1 MKLTIFSLKKKKLR
15 VYELKNKVRY
25 IVKKG
30 PQKNNVQRDLSTCVE
45 NLFNGFEI
53 VKSLKEEEIRNLFF
67 LIDIIH

>member
-1 MKLTIFSLKKKKLR
+1 MKLTIFLLKKKKLR

-45 NLFNGFEI
+45 NWFNGFEI
-53 VKSLKEEEIRNLFF
+53 VKSLREEEIRNLFF